1 MKKRLLL
8 AATLLIPAL
17 SQAEP
22 FAGPYAGIYVGY
34 GRAEDKGIGHDQASG
49 AFDGWKQKTTPD
61 GAQYGILGGYNW
73 RLGGN
78 YLIGLEA
85 DFEGRSGNDDRSF
98 QKFNGATD
106 TDVAGST
113 RLRSAASLRGR
124 IAYVFDKRAAVYATA
139 GYAGASVKRTFY
151 DIPVVSQKESHA
163 TWQSGWTAGA
173 GVDYLLTGQLA
184 ARLEFRH
191 TDYGKD
197 KVSADLWNEF
207 YRQRLTEDAVRVG
220 LSYHF

>member
-1 MKKRLLL
+1 MKKPLFL
-8 AATLLIPAL
+8 AAALLIPAI

-22 FAGPYAGIYVGY
+22 FAGPYAGIYAGY
-34 GRAEDKGIGHDQASG
+34 GRAEDKGVGHDQATG
-49 AFDGWKQKTTPD
+49 AANGWTQKTKPD
-61 GAQYGILGGYNW
+61 GTQYGILGGYNW

-98 QKFNGATD
+98 QKFEGVTD
-106 TDVAGST
+106 TDSAAST
-113 RLRSAASLRGR
+113 KLRSAASLRGR
-124 IAYVFDKRAAVYATA
+124 IGYVFDNRAAVYATV

-151 DIPVVSQKESHA
+151 DIPVVLQKESHT
-163 TWQSGWTAGA
+163 TWQSGWTAGL
-173 GVDYLLTGQLA
+173 GVDYLLTRQLA
-184 ARLEFRH
+184 ARLEVRH

-197 KVSADLWNEF
+197 KVSANLWDES
-207 YRQRLTEDAVRVG
+207 YTQRLTEDAVRVG